1 MKTIIDAAVQR
12 RSHFFAPGP
21 KRILALDGGG
31 IRGIISLAF
40 VERIEAMLARRRG
53 GWGFRVADYFDLIG
67 GTSTGAIIA
76 TGLALGKSAG
86 EMIEL
91 YLTLA
96 KKGFRRNRW
105 IGGTFAPKFDAKALR
120 AVIIEQFGQET
131 LGSDKLRCGLGIVAK
146 RIDTGSVWLF
156 HNHPRGMF
164 YGAEGAPD
172 FTPNRDLLLSDLLR
186 ASSAAPSYFAPEP
199 IEVAPGV
206 KGLFV
211 DGGVSPHNNPAL
223 LLMML
228 ATIQGYGFR
237 WPTGA
242 DRLMVASVGTG
253 APGPRPIWKDYST
266 MPPVLLAVES
276 LRSMMQDSNSLAQTM
291 LQWMSASPMPWRIDG
306 EVGDLGADQLAGQ
319 PLLHYLRYDAP
330 VTEEWLGAN
339 LGIRLTEKEL
349 GALAAIDRPEMA
361 ARLLE
366 IGRRAAEVQ
375 VREEHFPGA
384 FDGETSNCARPTS

>member
-1 MKTIIDAAVQR
+1 MKTIIDSAVQR
-12 RSHFFAPGP
+12 DNHFFAAGP

-105 IGGTFAPKFDAKALR
+105 IGGTFATKFDAKALR

-164 YGAEGAPD
+164 YGAEGTPE
-172 FTPNRDLLLSDLLR
+172 FTPNRNLLLSDLLR

-253 APGPRPIWKDYST
+253 APGPRPMWKDYAT
-266 MPPVLLAVES
+266 MPPVLLAIES
-276 LRSMMQDSNSLAQTM
+276 LRSMMQDFEFA
-291 LQWMSASPMPWRIDG
+291 
-306 EVGDLGADQLAGQ
+306 GAD
-319 PLLHYLRYDAP
+319 DAA
-330 VTEEWLGAN
+330 VDERVADAVADRWRSGGSGGGSVGGAAAA
-339 LGIRLTEKEL
+339 
-349 GALAAIDRPEMA
+349 ALSAV
-361 ARLLE
+361 
-366 IGRRAAEVQ
+366 RRAGDGGMAG
-375 VREEHFPGA
+375 RESWDS
-384 FDGETSNCARPTS
+384 FDGERAGCAGGY